1 MTVSSIVLAQGR
13 LRGGRERQRPRS
25 GPARLVSRLPLSA
38 WIAAF
43 VLLAYVAI
51 ASLAPVISP
60 FSPTEI
66 FVGSPFQALD
76 TVYWLGT
83 DNLGRDVLSRVLYGS
98 RTILLMAGSAAAIS
112 AVLGGLIGMFLGYRG
127 GLIDELCMR
136 ALEII
141 MSIPSIIFA
150 LLIVGIVGSSGPLV
164 SVTVGLLSVPNV
176 SRVMRAATQSV
187 AAADFIAAARARGET
202 SLAIVLREILPNV
215 AGTLIVE
222 FSIRTGYAILFIGGL
237 GFLGFGA
244 APPTPDWGLMVNEG
258 RGTINASIWP
268 VAAPAVCMA
277 VLVTAVNLFT
287 DGIIRIL
294 GPADTG
300 RAA

>member
-1 MTVSSIVLAQGR
+1 MTASGIILADGR
-13 LRGGRERQRPRS
+13 GQERRRDRGAA
-25 GPARLVSRLPLSA
+25 ARLLRRLPLSA
-38 WIAAF
+38 WLAAAI
-43 VLLAYVAI
+43 LIAYVGTA
-51 ASLAPVISP
+51 ALAPDISP

-66 FVGSPFQALD
+66 FVGSPFQPPD
-76 TVYWLGT
+76 NVYWLGT

-112 AVLGGLIGMFLGYRG
+112 AVLGGLIGMFLGYRPG
-127 GLIDELCMR
+127 IIDEICMR
-136 ALEII
+136 ALEIV

-164 SVTVGLLSVPNV
+164 SVTVGLLAIPNV

-187 AAADFIAAARARGET
+187 AAEDFIAAARARGET
-202 SLAIVLREILPNV
+202 SLSIVLREILPNV

-258 RGTINASIWP
+258 RGAIDASIWP
-268 VAAPAVCMA
+268 VAAPAICMA

-287 DGIIRIL
+287 DGVIRIL

-300 RAA
+300 RTA